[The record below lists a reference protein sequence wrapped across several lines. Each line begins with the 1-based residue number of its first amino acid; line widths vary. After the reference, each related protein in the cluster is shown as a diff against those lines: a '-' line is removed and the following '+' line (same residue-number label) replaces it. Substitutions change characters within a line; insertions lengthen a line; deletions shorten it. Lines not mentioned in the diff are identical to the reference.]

1 MSVMLTGGC
10 KKCGRLCSTGLDS
23 YMLENG
29 KIVESPALTTEIICY
44 TCYDKYYSIEAIR
57 DNKLNNLLK
66 PKPWYKKLYKI
77 LG

>member
-44 TCYDKYYSIEAIR
+44 TCEYDKSAP
-57 DNKLNNLLK
+57 L
-66 PKPWYKKLYKI
+66 
-77 LG
+77 